1 MWGLWWVWL
10 SGAVVL
16 GLIEIV
22 VPGYVFLGFA
32 LGAAITGVVLLVGG
46 PVAGALAGSVPAVA
60 LFFAVVSLLAWL
72 GLRRVL
78 GIRKGQIKVFDRDI
92 NED

>member
-10 SGAVVL
+10 SGAVLL

-32 LGAAITGVVLLVGG
+32 LGAAITGIVLLVGG
-46 PVAGALAGSVPAVA
+46 PVAGALAGSVPALA

-78 GIRKGQIKVFDRDI
+78 GIRKGQIKIIDRDI

>member
-16 GLIEIV
+16 GLIEIA

-32 LGAAITGVVLLVGG
+32 LGAALTGVVLLVGG
-46 PVAGALAGSVPAVA
+46 PVAGGLAASVPALA
-60 LFFAVVSLLAWL
+60 LFFAVVSLVSWL

-78 GIRKGQIKVFDRDI
+78 GIRKGQIKIIDRDI

>member
-32 LGAAITGVVLLVGG
+32 LGAAITGIVLLVGG
-46 PVAGALAGSVPAVA
+46 PVAGALAGIGARAGAV
-60 LFFAVVSLLAWL
+60 
-72 GLRRVL
+72 LRRCVAAGLARAAAVL
-78 GIRKGQIKVFDRDI
+78 GIRKGQIKIIDRDI

>member
-1 MWGLWWVWL
+1 MWGFWWVWL

-32 LGAAITGVVLLVGG
+32 LGAAITGIVLLVGG
-46 PVAGALAGSVPAVA
+46 PVAGMLAASVPALA
-60 LFFAVVSLLAWL
+60 LFFAVVSLLSWL
-72 GLRRVL
+72 GLRRGL
-78 GIRKGQIKVFDRDI
+78 GIRKGQIKIIDRDI

>member
-16 GLIEIV
+16 GLLEIA

-32 LGAAITGVVLLVGG
+32 LGAAATGLVLLVGG
-46 PVAGALAGSVPAVA
+46 PVAGALAGSLPALA
-60 LFFAVVSLLAWL
+60 LFFAVLSLASWL
-72 GLRRVL
+72 GLRRWL

>member
-32 LGAAITGVVLLVGG
+32 LGAAITGIVLLVGG
-46 PVAGALAGSVPAVA
+46 PVAGALAGSVPALA
-60 LFFAVVSLLAWL
+60 LFFAVVSMLAWL

-78 GIRKGQIKVFDRDI
+78 GIRKGQFKNFDRDI

>member
-22 VPGYVFLGFA
+22 VPGYVFFGFA
-32 LGAAITGVVLLVGG
+32 LGAAVTGIVLLVGG
-46 PVAGALAGSVPAVA
+46 PVAAALAGSVPGLL
-60 LFFAVVSLLAWL
+60 LFFAVVSLLCWL
-72 GLRRVL
+72 GLRRWL
-78 GIRKGQIKVFDRDI
+78 GVRKGQIKIIDRDI

>member
-1 MWGLWWVWL
+1 
-10 SGAVVL
+10 
-16 GLIEIV
+16 
-22 VPGYVFLGFA
+22 
-32 LGAAITGVVLLVGG
+32 
-46 PVAGALAGSVPAVA
+46 VPALA

-78 GIRKGQIKVFDRDI
+78 GIRKGQIKIIDRDI

>member
-16 GLIEIV
+16 GLIEIA

-46 PVAGALAGSVPAVA
+46 PVAGALAASVPALA

-78 GIRKGQIKVFDRDI
+78 GIRKGQIKIIDRDI